1 MEKIKNTIFDIYL
14 YHRHVKRSKDVG
26 SLAQS
31 DEEKSTKPSKRKR
44 SLSERKIPRD
54 VDEAMKVGWDE
65 DSERTKIV
73 VHSDLNRVWG
83 AAPID
88 NEIEVPCSSGT
99 QRVVDFSG

>member
-1 MEKIKNTIFDIYL
+1 M
-14 YHRHVKRSKDVG
+14 
-26 SLAQS
+26 
-31 DEEKSTKPSKRKR
+31 
-44 SLSERKIPRD
+44 PRD
-54 VDEAMKVGWDE
+54 IDEAMKVGCGE
-65 DSERTKIV
+65 DSERTRIV